1 MCSIVPF
8 AVAWLAYTSVACAG
22 KCTFSSPYSAH
33 IRTLQRMPQNCSVRA
48 DAHPMS
54 YSNGIGS
61 QSKRSLGRRCGYY
74 LGSVPSWTCYFSITR
89 SSCSRM

>member
-8 AVAWLAYTSVACAG
+8 AVAGLAYTSVACAG

-48 DAHPMS
+48 DARPTSVVQQMASAH
-54 YSNGIGS
+54 
-61 QSKRSLGRRCGYY
+61 SLKGR
-74 LGSVPSWTCYFSITR
+74 LGAAAATTWAVCRVGRVTSA
-89 SSCSRM
+89 